1 MQYHARNATGK
12 AGERLVEK
20 FVEETLN
27 FAYRKVGEPDIGI
40 DGEIEILD
48 KNRTST
54 GGFVKIQVKTVKESL
69 SGRRIRVPFDEAHL
83 DYFASLTVPPI
94 LTVVSLAEQRIWW
107 KPILHKDN
115 YRGPRG
121 GFRISLNPSTDELT
135 RFSGIVLRMIGQRS
149 NAMIARYLI
158 EEVEEHLD
166 DIDETE
172 AGGEYDVV
180 TAEAWAQTIHSIERT
195 MRDAKCLLR
204 YERRYSD
211 EITAIETRFSKAV
224 ERIDA
229 RKSWFE
235 EYEIGDLLKE
245 RYWGD
250 DD

>member
-1 MQYHARNATGK
+1 VQFHARNATGK
-12 AGERLVEK
+12 AGERLVET

-40 DGEIEILD
+40 DGEIEILGE
-48 KNRTST
+48 NRSST
-54 GGFVKIQVKTVKESL
+54 GGFLKVQVKTAKESL
-69 SGRRIRVPFDEAHL
+69 SGRRIRVPFDEDHL

-94 LTVVSLAEQRIWW
+94 LTVVSLTDKKIWW

-121 GFRISLNPSTDELT
+121 GFRISLDPGTDELT
-135 RFSGIVLRMIGQRS
+135 RFSGIVLHMIGQRS
-149 NAMIARYLI
+149 NAMIVKYLI
-158 EEVEEHLD
+158 EEAEERLD
-166 DIDETE
+166 DMDETE
-172 AGGEYDVV
+172 SGGEYDIV
-180 TAEAWAQTIHSIERT
+180 TAEVWAQTIHSIDRT

-211 EITAIETRFSKAV
+211 EITAIETRFLKAL
-224 ERIDA
+224 ERIEG

-235 EYEIGDLLKE
+235 ENGVGDLLKQ

-250 DD
+250 ED